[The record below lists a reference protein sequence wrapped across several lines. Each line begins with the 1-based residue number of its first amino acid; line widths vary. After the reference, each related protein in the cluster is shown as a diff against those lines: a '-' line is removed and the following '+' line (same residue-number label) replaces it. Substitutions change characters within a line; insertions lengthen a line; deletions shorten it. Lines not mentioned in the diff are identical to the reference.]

1 MRADDAG
8 EPDTMRAGHR
18 HETWDRLP
26 IAVLVILVVLVGLG
40 GVIRLVQ
47 SAAELGPQI
56 GDILTFDPHQ
66 PLAYDPPPQI
76 SAARHGLP
84 DCVLDLAVMQ
94 RFGGS
99 LVIES
104 RSPRPD
110 RIYRVGWAGRRT
122 SDGPGDC
129 GRSAVLLAG
138 RDTLNR
144 LAMAVGGYGV
154 SRRLRAPEAPAS
166 QTGGASGG

>member
-1 MRADDAG
+1 
-8 EPDTMRAGHR
+8 MRAGHR
-18 HETWDRLP
+18 QAAWDRLP
-26 IAVLVILVVLVGLG
+26 IAVLVFVIVLLGFGGL
-40 GVIRLVQ
+40 IRLVQ

-56 GDILTFDPHQ
+56 GDILTFEPDQ
-66 PLAYDPPPQI
+66 RLAYDPPPQL
-76 SAARHGLP
+76 SVSRHGLP

-110 RIYRVGWAGRRT
+110 RVYRVNWAGRRT
-122 SDGPGDC
+122 SDGPADC
-129 GRSAVLLAG
+129 GPSAVLLTG
-138 RDTLNR
+138 RDTLNK

-154 SRRLRAPEAPAS
+154 SHRPRAPNTPSSETGRAPGS
-166 QTGGASGG
+166 